1 MNVDT
6 GNQLDKLCRTLQEEG
21 RFDAV
26 ELLENGVRCRA
37 RDVESEASYSLLVAG
52 EHMTIQLGSPDRWL
66 NESIEADVEH
76 SGDDL
81 GELIEEE
88 LLDLDFPIERT
99 GRPVVKHYRNDDRIY
114 IFESDIP
121 IRMNSDEGFD
131 TACKWLYAYEA
142 AFREL
147 GDMGG
152 PSDD

>member
-1 MNVDT
+1 MTVDI
-6 GNQLDKLCRTLQEEG
+6 GDQLDRLSRTLQQEG

-26 ELLENGVRCRA
+26 ELLDNGVRCRA
-37 RDVESEASYSLLVAG
+37 RDVESEAWYSLLVDG
-52 EHMTIQLGSPDRWL
+52 DQLTIQLGSPDRWL

-88 LLDLDFPIERT
+88 LLDLDCSIDRT
-99 GRPVVKHYRNDDRIY
+99 GSPVVKHYRNDDRIY
-114 IFESDIP
+114 IFESSIP
-121 IRMNSDEGFD
+121 IRMNDDEGFD